1 MPYIKTISEKIAK
14 VMKNYNIKTIHKP
27 TKKLKGYVCN
37 MKTKVHPMDRV
48 GAVYKVECKRH
59 KEIYAGETERAL
71 KVRSYEHKIINHK
84 ESEKNHTNENKG
96 EKDDK
101 NIQGIRKSGRN
112 IKRINYRE
120 MNSGENIITNEGN
133 TEVSKHIANQEHEKG
148 DVTIKAMAYDENWY
162 IDEGTYHLSPIY
174 DNIIV

>member
-14 VMKNYNIKTIHKP
+14 VMRNYNIKTIHKP

-59 KEIYAGETERAL
+59 KESYAGETERAL
-71 KVRSYEHKIINHK
+71 KVRSYEHKIITHK
-84 ESEKNHTNENKG
+84 ESEKNHTIIINENKG

-101 NIQGIRKSGRN
+101 NIQVTRKSGRN
-112 IKRINYRE
+112 IKKINYRE

-133 TEVSKHIANQEHEKG
+133 TEVSKHIASQEHEKG
-148 DVTIKAMAYDENWY
+148 DVIIKAMAYDENWY
-162 IDEGTYHLSPIY
+162 TRGIREANVIK
-174 DNIIV
+174 